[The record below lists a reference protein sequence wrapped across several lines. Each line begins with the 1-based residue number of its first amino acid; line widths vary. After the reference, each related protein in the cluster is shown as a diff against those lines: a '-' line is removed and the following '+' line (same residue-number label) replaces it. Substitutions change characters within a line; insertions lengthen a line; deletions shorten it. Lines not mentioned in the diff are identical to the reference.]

1 MITVSEEARALVRD
15 LLANEASAAR
25 ERGEAP
31 GVRIT
36 ALAQAGE
43 TAFEVQIAQMPH
55 ADDTVI
61 ETGDVRLFLDRQ
73 AAGALDDAELV
84 IDGGE
89 LALAL
94 PAPATADG

>member
-15 LLANEASAAR
+15 LLASDASKAS
-25 ERGEAP
+25 ERGTDR

-84 IDGGE
+84 VDGGE

-94 PAPATADG
+94 PEPATADG

>member
-15 LLANEASAAR
+15 LLASKAS
-25 ERGEAP
+25 ERGTDR

-36 ALAQAGE
+36 AAASE
-43 TAFEVQIAQMPH
+43 IAFEVQIAQMPH

-84 IDGGE
+84 VDGGE

-94 PAPATADG
+94 PEPATADG